1 MTNAWYG
8 VIKYAKLLF
17 VLVLAGALYAYA
29 MFQGGFVSWFLF
41 YSILTVI
48 LFNLLFVLFPLRW
61 IDIERTCSKN
71 ILAHGEQITVRLT
84 MTKRFAFPLVFISIW
99 DHVPYGLE
107 GTGRPSGT
115 IYFFSMA
122 KTVTYEYDVKGVRRG
137 EYRFKQI
144 HLQAGDLFGFFTK
157 DYESPVKSTL
167 LVLPK
172 IQPLFGWQ
180 PSSDEQSDDVAISR
194 RTSEEAYSIAGA
206 RDYVPGDRMTSID
219 WKATARGGK
228 LVTKEFESQK
238 GEGYLLIVENL
249 MQQKDEET
257 FEAVIECAAA
267 LADENRSR
275 GISLGLA
282 FSSEQNAVME
292 EAGGIS
298 HFKAM
303 YERLAVARIESNKK
317 GAAPFFKK
325 VPASNSLLFVT
336 SSLSS
341 ERIEELQ
348 SYLWYGREVTIC
360 LVETNMSDT
369 GGNRDMLLN
378 LRKQGMRIFT
388 ARTQADGIKLI

>member
-1 MTNAWYG
+1 MRNVWYG
-8 VIKYAKLLF
+8 VIKYVKLLF
-17 VLVLAGALYAYA
+17 VLALAGALYAYA

-41 YSILTVI
+41 YSIMTVI

-61 IDIERTCSKN
+61 IHIERTCSKKT
-71 ILAHGEQITVRLT
+71 LAHGEQITVDLT

-122 KTVTYEYDVKGVRRG
+122 KAVSYQYDVKGVRRG
-137 EYRFKQI
+137 EYRFKQV

-157 DYESPVKSTL
+157 DYENPVKSNI

-180 PSSDEQSDDVAISR
+180 PSSDEQSDDVAMSR
-194 RTSEEAYSIAGA
+194 RTTEEAYSIAGA
-206 RDYVPGDRMTSID
+206 RDYVPGDRITSID

-249 MQQKDEET
+249 LQERDQEA
-257 FEAVIECAAA
+257 FESVIECAAA
-267 LADENRSR
+267 LANENRSR
-275 GISLGLA
+275 GISTGLA
-282 FSSEQNAVME
+282 FSSESNTSMD
-292 EAGGIS
+292 EAGSMI

-303 YERLAVARIESNKK
+303 YERLAVAHIDTGKK
-317 GAAPFFKK
+317 GGAPFFQK
-325 VPASNSLLFVT
+325 VPSSNSLLFVT

-341 ERIEELQ
+341 ERIEELL
-348 SYLWYGREVTIC
+348 SFLWYGREVTIC
-360 LVETNMSDT
+360 FVETSVSNMEET
-369 GGNRDMLLN
+369 RNMLTN
-378 LRKQGMRIFT
+378 LRKQGIRVLI
-388 ARTQADGIKLI
+388 ARPGTDGINLI